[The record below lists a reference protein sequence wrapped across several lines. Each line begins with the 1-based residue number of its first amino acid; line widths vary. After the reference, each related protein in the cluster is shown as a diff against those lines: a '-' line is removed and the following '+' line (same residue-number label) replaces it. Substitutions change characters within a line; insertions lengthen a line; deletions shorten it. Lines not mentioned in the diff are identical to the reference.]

1 MVLGLDIGFGH
12 TKVCCA
18 EEKFKFPTQLAFAPD
33 DPNMELEMVNIAGN
47 KYIIGKDTKHSTYR
61 IEIPNVEYLIKY
73 APVFLKYVLNKVNIN
88 DVDVVVTGLPPSC
101 KRYVEPFIENLKTVF
116 SKHIEVLPQGIG
128 ILYDTEDKL
137 DSEAIIIDIGYNTV
151 DCISVEKDE
160 YNVWKKKRA
169 VTMENLGVMKA
180 VEILRELIPDNIAIL
195 KGWSASRLLECFEK
209 GYIFLSG
216 EKIFLDQYKK
226 DSILKYTEILMSK
239 VDQEFKDLFRETPA
253 VVLAGGGA
261 YYVNNSSFGKNIII
275 PNEPEFSQARGYY
288 LAGQSIS

>member
-33 DPNMELEMVNIAGN
+33 DPNMEIEIVNIVGN

-61 IEIPNVEYLIKY
+61 LEIPNVEYLIKY
-73 APVFLKYVLNKVNIN
+73 APVFLKYVLNKIP
-88 DVDVVVTGLPPSC
+88 DIDVVVTGLPPNC
-101 KRYVEPFIENLKTVF
+101 KRYIEPFVENLKTVF
-116 SKHIEVLPQGIG
+116 SGHIEVLPQGIG
-128 ILYDTEDKL
+128 ILYDTENKL

-160 YNVWKKKRA
+160 DENWRKKRA
-169 VTMENLGVMKA
+169 VTIENFGVMKA
-180 VEILRELIPDNIAIL
+180 VEILRELIPANISIL
-195 KGWSASRLLECFEK
+195 KGWSPSRLLECFEK
-209 GYIFLSG
+209 GYIFISG
-216 EKIFLDQYKK
+216 EKISLEQYKK

-239 VDQEFKDLFRETPA
+239 IDQELKDVFRETPA

-261 YYVNNSSFGKNIII
+261 YYVDDKSFGKNVII
-275 PNEPEFSQARGYY
+275 PESPEFSQARGYY